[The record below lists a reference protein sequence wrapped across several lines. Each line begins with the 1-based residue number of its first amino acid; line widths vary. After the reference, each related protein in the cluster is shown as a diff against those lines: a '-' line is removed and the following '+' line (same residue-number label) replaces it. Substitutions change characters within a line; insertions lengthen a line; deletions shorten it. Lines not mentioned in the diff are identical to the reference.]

1 MAGNGAPN
9 ICYKP
14 IQNHHIDLCDNH
26 RPLGL
31 YQIYSR
37 SLRGLLIIVR
47 EGIPAVAGRC
57 LVTLHVF
64 SGSRVI
70 FWILK
75 VYLIHFFIIFLKKF
89 HSVCVCV
96 CSFSLSTIW
105 VLGMEFWSL
114 GFTVGPLFKILN
126 S

>member
-14 IQNHHIDLCDNH
+14 IQNHYIDLCDNH

-75 VYLIHFFIIFLKKF
+75 VYLIHFFYNFFKKI
-89 HSVCVCV
+89 SLCVYVCVR
-96 CSFSLSTIW
+96 FLFLQYGFW
-105 VLGMEFWSL
+105 VW
-114 GFTVGPLFKILN
+114 N
-126 S
+126 SGH

>member
-1 MAGNGAPN
+1 MELLTYVTNPFR
-9 ICYKP
+9 I
-14 IQNHHIDLCDNH
+14 IIIDLCDNH

-31 YQIYSR
+31 YQLYSR
-37 SLRGLLIIVR
+37 SLRGLLVIVR

-75 VYLIHFFIIFLKKF
+75 VHFFINFLKKF
-89 HSVCVCV
+89 HSVCVYVCV
-96 CSFSLSTIW
+96 RSFSLSTIW

>member
-9 ICYKP
+9 ICCKP

-26 RPLGL
+26 RPLGH

-37 SLRGLLIIVR
+37 SLRGSLIIVR
-47 EGIPAVAGRC
+47 EGIPAVAGYC

-75 VYLIHFFIIFLKKF
+75 VCLIDFSINFFKKF
-89 HSVCVCV
+89 HCVCV
-96 CSFSLSTIW
+96 FVHCSTLSFLFLQYVFW
-105 VLGMEFWSL
+105 VW
-114 GFTVGPLFKILN
+114 N
-126 S
+126 SDH